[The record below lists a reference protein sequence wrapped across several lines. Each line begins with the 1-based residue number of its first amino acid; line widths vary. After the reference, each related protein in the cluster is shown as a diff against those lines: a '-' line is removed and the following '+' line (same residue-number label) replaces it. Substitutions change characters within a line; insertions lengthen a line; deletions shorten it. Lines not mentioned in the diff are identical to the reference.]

1 MALASIGFVG
11 VLTVDDYARNAV
23 KDIFNGLVLI
33 LAGLSLAALGIMKVL
48 TGIGNFNGTAI
59 ERHQPAYAR
68 TWKNDCDKRPYMVP
82 YILNLQNIGWL
93 SQLEV
98 GFAVHSLPK
107 RS

>member
-1 MALASIGFVG
+1 MALVFIGFVG

-68 TWKNDCDKRPYMVP
+68 TWKNDCDKISTYVALYSESPEYRMA
-82 YILNLQNIGWL
+82 L
-93 SQLEV
+93 STRSWSRRS
-98 GFAVHSLPK
+98 FAL
-107 RS
+107 